1 MTGNSLKTRGG
12 HSVASFQHQLHVWNK
27 KCVFGVCL
35 VCWHVFFLSPDL
47 TEDLH
52 VFIPTQNI
60 NTDMSP
66 LYFCGLTRRNG
77 GRVCALRKRRAD
89 SLGMQQA
96 GLHIWKQSLPHCHRR
111 CTNPLR
117 AVDCHRLA
125 QRETLLIQPYNST
138 LLIYNGGK
146 CT

>member
-1 MTGNSLKTRGG
+1 MCFRCMLGMLASLLPQRGPDG
-12 HSVASFQHQLHVWNK
+12 GTTCFHSH
-27 KCVFGVCL
+27 
-35 VCWHVFFLSPDL
+35 
-47 TEDLH
+47 T
-52 VFIPTQNI
+52 NI
-60 NTDMSP
+60 HIDMSP

-111 CTNPLR
+111 CTSPLR

-125 QRETLLIQPYNST
+125 QRETLLMQPYDST
-138 LLIYNGGK
+138 QLNIQWWQMHLK
-146 CT
+146 SLFLQS

>member
-1 MTGNSLKTRGG
+1 MLGMLACLFPQPRPDGRPTCF
-12 HSVASFQHQLHVWNK
+12 HSH
-27 KCVFGVCL
+27 
-35 VCWHVFFLSPDL
+35 P
-47 TEDLH
+47 
-52 VFIPTQNI
+52 NI